1 MAPDLVLLLVV
12 VGSIVF
18 LILLVATGAAIS
30 SMET

>member
-30 SMET
+30 SMES